1 MTSYEIGS
9 NSSRYP
15 YDYSFVTDGTNS
27 EYTDTT
33 ESSFILPIITGADA
47 DKFLQV
53 NAQATGYEYTAV
65 DAELPPQAGQAG
77 KFLETNGS
85 SVFWDTVNQVPG
97 ATAGVSGYL
106 LTNNGST
113 ASWTNGPVG
122 LGTTG
127 AATPMLWF
135 GASNNGFAEGWSAG
149 GGATGISAITNGAV
163 CCTFQSGAIRLPGG
177 NPIRS
182 NGNAASRFQFTSDVP
197 NIQNSV
203 TAGTTGTDRNVS
215 VVSTNWSSSSLDSV
229 CSYTQDNPGALVASS
244 MALEIKN
251 NQILFTGAGTNASTT
266 LPTRVTRMTIDNTQV
281 TVAHPLII
289 SNYVSSSSI
298 IIATTGF
305 VMNQSGTT
313 AAQAYTFRNF
323 DSSDAN
329 RNNTNRQG
337 LYSPAIGAVAI
348 STNSVSNIAG
358 STAGRPD
365 AVERFRVDDNFV
377 TVTNSLNLTR
387 VGSAAE
393 PTLIFNDN
401 TATPAAS
408 RTGIWGTDDNIF
420 FSTGG
425 VQRFSISNVNTSI
438 TGNLIM
444 STPAVGI
451 TGANGGIGVVANLGA
466 TSGVYNTA
474 STNSGIRF
482 ETFNDRTLIYSR
494 GLNVLTCERS
504 GIGVGDEG
512 IVNTEEAF
520 VMKKAMRTPIMDR
533 TGNFTVSISTPI
545 VNRILVQPS
554 SNITI
559 TLPHLTQSW
568 LSGQQ
573 HVFIPYR
580 DTNSGATSQV
590 FLGTGQTAG
599 TTGIQLHIMHNNT
612 RTVVTANNTYE
623 IIEGGVYT
631 CIYHHLTPSTCIW
644 YIWIDGL
651 LPPIAPQVSKK
662 TVVIASNSSTAYVYD
677 SGNTA
682 PATTLISNSIQSTKN
697 ITLGNMGAS
706 YDGFEFEFM
715 LTGDLNNFG
724 VAVTLS
730 LAGSYVK
737 VRSGA
742 IGVDGSTAGQVHTF
756 SRPMNEFRITGVF
769 VWNGGTNP
777 YWVVVDRGVYKQR
790 ATNDT
795 FAGGTA
801 AYNVT
806 RNTPEDLM
814 ITRDSNTTI
823 DFKNL
828 VTEGGS
834 QEDYDGFNFWLSSS
848 ANVTG
853 SLSFKNSTSVSIVLV
868 ANGGISTITAGTTS
882 LVLAA
887 NAAGS
892 CYRCVFRNNS
902 GFKWFIYGM

>member
-1 MTSYEIGS
+1 MMSLGLRTGMGRAGILL
-9 NSSRYP
+9 
-15 YDYSFVTDGTNS
+15 V
-27 EYTDTT
+27 
-33 ESSFILPIITGADA
+33 FI
-47 DKFLQV
+47 
-53 NAQATGYEYTAV
+53 TALV
-65 DAELPPQAGQAG
+65 AL
-77 KFLETNGS
+77 
-85 SVFWDTVNQVPG
+85 
-97 ATAGVSGYL
+97 
-106 LTNNGST
+106 
-113 ASWTNGPVG
+113 ASDG
-122 LGTTG
+122 LGNGNVYVSRFWHNHQPTYW
-127 AATPMLWF
+127 PEWN
-135 GASNNGFAEGWSAG
+135 SNG
-149 GGATGISAITNGAV
+149 NGAIV
-163 CCTFQSGAIRLPGG
+163 ATFQNQGIRLPSDVS
-177 NPIRS
+177 IRS
-182 NGNAASRFQFTSDVP
+182 NTNSLSRFIFLNNVP
-197 NIQNSV
+197 NMQNSV
-203 TAGTTGTDRNVS
+203 TAGTVGVDRIVNAS
-215 VVSTNWSSSSLDSV
+215 SANWASTSLDLV
-229 CSYTQDNPGALVASS
+229 CSNTNDTPGALNASS
-244 MALEIKN
+244 MGIEIKQ
-251 NQILFTGAGTNASTT
+251 NQIVFNGAGTTASGTT
-266 LPTRVTRMTIDNTQV
+266 LPARVTRMTIDNTQV

-298 IIATTGF
+298 IIATAGF
-305 VMNQSGTT
+305 VTNQSGTA
-313 AAQAYTFRNF
+313 AAQMYTFRNF
-323 DSSDAN
+323 DTSD
-329 RNNTNRQG
+329 NNFNNSNRQG
-337 LYSPAIGAVAI
+337 IYSPAVGAIAI
-348 STNSVSNIAG
+348 STNSTSVGTTAG
-358 STAGRPD
+358 STAGRPN
-365 AVERFRVDDNFV
+365 AIERFRVDDNFV

-425 VQRFSISNVNTSI
+425 VQRMNIGNTGASI
-438 TGNLIM
+438 TGNLVM
-444 STPAVGI
+444 SGST
-451 TGANGGIGVVANLGA
+451 GGIGVVANTSA
-466 TSGVYNTA
+466 TAGVYNTA

-482 ETFNDRTLIYSR
+482 ENFNERTLIYAR

-504 GIGVGDEG
+504 GPMVGDEG

-520 VMKKAMRTPIMDR
+520 VIKKAMRTAITDR

-568 LSGQQ
+568 ISGQQ

-580 DTNSGATSQV
+580 DTNSGATAQV

-599 TTGIQLHIMHNNT
+599 ATGIQLHIMHNST

-631 CIYHHLTPSTCIW
+631 CIYHHLTASTCIW

-651 LPPIAPQVSKK
+651 LPPIAPQVVKR
-662 TVVIASNSSTAYVYD
+662 TFVIGATSSAAYVYD

-730 LAGSYVK
+730 LAGSFVK

-777 YWVVVDRGVYKQR
+777 YWVVIDRGVYKQR

-892 CYRCVFRNNS
+892 CYRCVFRNNT
-902 GFKWFIYGM
+902 GFKWFIYAM

>member
-33 ESSFILPIITGADA
+33 ETSFILPTITGADA

-85 SVFWDTVNQVPG
+85 SVFWDTVNQVP
-97 ATAGVSGYL
+97 
-106 LTNNGST
+106 
-113 ASWTNGPVG
+113 
-122 LGTTG
+122 
-127 AATPMLWF
+127 TP
-135 GASNNGFAEGWSAG
+135 S
-149 GGATGISAITNGAV
+149 ATG
-163 CCTFQSGAIRLPGG
+163 
-177 NPIRS
+177 
-182 NGNAASRFQFTSDVP
+182 
-197 NIQNSV
+197 
-203 TAGTTGTDRNVS
+203 
-215 VVSTNWSSSSLDSV
+215 
-229 CSYTQDNPGALVASS
+229 
-244 MALEIKN
+244 
-251 NQILFTGAGTNASTT
+251 QILNSTGAGTYSFSDN
-266 LPTRVTRMTIDNTQV
+266 PTIDIIRTGSGSSSGLRIGTSNTGLYGLSSTNVMGIITGNIARQTWDSNGSTISVPLTLSNGLSFTFTSQATSRTLSQTDTVFHRINYTSNNV
-281 TVAHPLII
+281 TYTLAPLANGTQFWFNPFATGGTFTCTLTTSNTSTGMETYYDGVRSTIPITGSGTIPPAVNITMGYIYQCVYFTNVTSWLII
-289 SNYVSSSSI
+289 RHGTDKNGVVGNLTITSNLFVQG
-298 IIATTGF
+298 TG
-305 VMNQSGTT
+305 
-313 AAQAYTFRNF
+313 
-323 DSSDAN
+323 
-329 RNNTNRQG
+329 
-337 LYSPAIGAVAI
+337 I
-348 STNSVSNIAG
+348 NSIAG
-358 STAGRPD
+358 Q
-365 AVERFRVDDNFV
+365 
-377 TVTNSLNLTR
+377 LNLTTA
-387 VGSAAE
+387 GSAAA
-393 PTLIFNDN
+393 PTLLFGDS
-401 TATPAAS
+401 TVPQS
-408 RTGIWGTDDNIF
+408 GIWGTDDNIF
-420 FSTGG
+420 FGTQG
-425 VQRFSISNVNTSI
+425 VQRFSISNVSTSI

-451 TGANGGIGVVANLGA
+451 TGANGGIGVVANIGA
-466 TSGVYNTA
+466 TAGVYNTA

-482 ETFNDRTLIYSR
+482 ENFNDRTLIYAR

-504 GIGVGDEG
+504 GVLTGDEG

-568 LSGQQ
+568 ISGQQ

-580 DTNSGATSQV
+580 DTNSGATAQV

-599 TTGIQLHIMHNNT
+599 ATGIQLHIMHNNT

-651 LPPIAPQVSKK
+651 LPPIAPQVVKK
-662 TVVIASNSSTAYVYD
+662 TFVIGATSSAAYVYD

-730 LAGSYVK
+730 LAGSFVK

-742 IGVDGSTAGQVHTF
+742 IGVDGSTANQVHTF

-790 ATNDT
+790 ATNT
-795 FAGGTA
+795 KITGGT
-801 AYNVT
+801 YTVD
-806 RNTPEDLM
+806 RNTPEDVLL
-814 ITRDSNTTI
+814 TRATATTI

-828 VTEGGS
+828 VTFNGS
-834 QEDYDGFNFWLSSS
+834 QEDYDGFNFWLSFTNATST
-848 ANVTG
+848 AV
-853 SLSFKNSTSVSIVLV
+853 SFTNSTSVSLMIIGNSGVQ
-868 ANGGISTITAGTTS
+868 TITAGSTAS
-882 LVLAA
+882 VV
-887 NAAGS
+887 AAGQTS
-892 CYRCVFRNNS
+892 TCLRCVFRDTAPG
-902 GFKWFIYGM
+902 GFGWYVYAG